1 MVQVQRSRNQQ
12 LESELAQY
20 RNRFGSVGDGIPQ
33 TNGNSLGDFDGL
45 GRMAGSGNGLNSPNG
60 DHNSVIMVNGDEDAA
75 MTVLLTNPLSPDA
88 DFDIKN
94 MFPMQM
100 GVHDTGSM
108 GDQGQGSSI
117 PMPLGMLVDT
127 QSPSTPSGEG
137 EDEEDPLPPRGRGRD
152 RGSRFPSGAKKEEVN
167 IVLS

>member
-1 MVQVQRSRNQQ
+1 
-12 LESELAQY
+12 
-20 RNRFGSVGDGIPQ
+20 
-33 TNGNSLGDFDGL
+33 
-45 GRMAGSGNGLNSPNG
+45 
-60 DHNSVIMVNGDEDAA
+60 MVNSDDDAA

-88 DFDIKN
+88 EFDIKN

-100 GVHDTGSM
+100 GAHDTGVM

-127 QSPSTPSGEG
+127 QSPSTGSGEC
-137 EDEEDPLPPRGRGRD
+137 EEEEDVPRGRGRD

>member
-1 MVQVQRSRNQQ
+1 LVQVQRTRNQQ

-20 RNRFGSVGDGIPQ
+20 RTRFGSVADGIPQ
-33 TNGNSLGDFDGL
+33 LNGNGLGDFEGL
-45 GRMAGSGNGLNSPNG
+45 GGMAGSGNGLNSSNG
-60 DHNSVIMVNGDEDAA
+60 NHNSVNMEIGDEDAA
-75 MTVLLTNPLSPDA
+75 MKLINPLSPDA

-100 GVHDTGSM
+100 GAHDTGGM

-127 QSPSTPSGEG
+127 QSPSTGSGEC
-137 EDEEDPLPPRGRGRD
+137 EEEEEVPRGRGRD
-152 RGSRFPSGAKKEEVN
+152 RGSRFPSGAKKEDVN

>member
-1 MVQVQRSRNQQ
+1 MVQVQRTRNQQ

-20 RNRFGSVGDGIPQ
+20 RNRFGSVTDGIPQ
-33 TNGNSLGDFDGL
+33 HNGNSLGDFDGL
-45 GRMAGSGNGLNSPNG
+45 GRMTGSGNGLNSSNG
-60 DHNSVIMVNGDEDAA
+60 DHNSVNMVNGDEDAA

-100 GVHDTGSM
+100 GAHDTGSM

-127 QSPSTPSGEG
+127 QSPSTGSGEC
-137 EDEEDPLPPRGRGRD
+137 EEEEDMPRGRGRD

>member
-1 MVQVQRSRNQQ
+1 LVQVQRSRNQQ

-20 RNRFGSVGDGIPQ
+20 RNRFGSVTDGIPQ
-33 TNGNSLGDFDGL
+33 TNGNGLGDFDGL
-45 GRMAGSGNGLNSPNG
+45 SSMAGSGNGLNSPNG

-100 GVHDTGSM
+100 GAHDTGSM
-108 GDQGQGSSI
+108 GDQGQGSTI

-137 EDEEDPLPPRGRGRD
+137 EDEEDPPRGRGRD

>member
-1 MVQVQRSRNQQ
+1 MVQVQRTRNQQ
-12 LESELAQY
+12 LESELAHY

-33 TNGNSLGDFDGL
+33 TNGSGLADFDGL
-45 GRMAGSGNGLNSPNG
+45 GGMAGSGNGLNSSNG
-60 DHNSVIMVNGDEDAA
+60 DHNSVNMANGDDDTA
-75 MTVLLTNPLSPDA
+75 MSVLLANPLSPDA

-100 GVHDTGSM
+100 G
-108 GDQGQGSSI
+108 DQGQSSSI

-137 EDEEDPLPPRGRGRD
+137 EDEEEYPRGRGRD

>member
-1 MVQVQRSRNQQ
+1 LVQVQRTRNQQ

-20 RNRFGSVGDGIPQ
+20 RNRFGSAADGIPQ
-33 TNGNSLGDFDGL
+33 TNGSTLSDFDGL
-45 GRMAGSGNGLNSPNG
+45 GGMAGSGNGLNSSNG
-60 DHNSVIMVNGDEDAA
+60 DHNSVNMVNGDDDAA

-88 DFDIKN
+88 EFDIKN

-100 GVHDTGSM
+100 GSHDHGGM
-108 GDQGQGSSI
+108 GDQGQGSSV
-117 PMPLGMLVDT
+117 PMPLGMLIDN
-127 QSPSTPSGEG
+127 QSPSTGSGEG
-137 EDEEDPLPPRGRGRD
+137 EEEEDVPRGRGRD

>member
-1 MVQVQRSRNQQ
+1 MVQVQRTRNQQ

-20 RNRFGSVGDGIPQ
+20 RNRFGSVTGGIPQ
-33 TNGNSLGDFDGL
+33 PNGNGLGDFDGL
-45 GRMAGSGNGLNSPNG
+45 GGMAGSGNCLNSSNG
-60 DHNSVIMVNGDEDAA
+60 EHNSVNMVNGDEDAA

-100 GVHDTGSM
+100 GAHDTGGM

-127 QSPSTPSGEG
+127 QSPSTGSGEC
-137 EDEEDPLPPRGRGRD
+137 EDEEDVPRGRGRD
-152 RGSRFPSGAKKEEVN
+152 RGSRFPSGAKKEDVN